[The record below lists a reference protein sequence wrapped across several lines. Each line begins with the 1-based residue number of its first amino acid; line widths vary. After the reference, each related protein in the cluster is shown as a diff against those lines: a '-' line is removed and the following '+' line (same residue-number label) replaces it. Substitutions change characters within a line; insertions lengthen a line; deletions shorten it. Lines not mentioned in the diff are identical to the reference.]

1 MEPPASLPQVASQ
14 EDRALSFYVVNIN
27 RFREPWYQMSQEDRD
42 ANIEETKAKLAKVRG
57 DEETTVVNLKGLSY
71 GTDNIWV
78 GRFPSMDVL
87 RDSQMVFKTATGRYL
102 DTQSFMG
109 LEEGFWGVR
118 RGELGL

>member
-1 MEPPASLPQVASQ
+1 MEPPASLTQVASQ

-27 RFREPWYQMSQEDRD
+27 RFREPWYQMPKEDRD
-42 ANIEETKAKLAKVRG
+42 AAIADTIAKLEKVQG
-57 DEETTVVNLKGLSY
+57 DEEATVGSLKGLSY

-78 GRFPSMDVL
+78 GRFASMDVI